1 MLPNFL
7 KPYHI
12 EDQKLVRIGPK
23 FDGGYVIDKKSIV
36 NTDIIITCGLNDD
49 WQFEKS
55 FLKINTK
62 CIVEAYDH
70 TIDKKFWIE
79 RFKKD
84 IKHFFLLK
92 KIRLRKI
99 IDIFKY
105 LDYLRFFKNHNKH
118 HILKIGT
125 ENIYNKEIT
134 IDRILKNHQN
144 VILKV
149 DIEGDE
155 YKILNQ
161 ILDNSKK
168 IKTLI
173 IEFHDIHQNMDKIKD
188 FIIISKELKL
198 IHIHSNN
205 YAGSNKDGDPN
216 VVELTFINIKKNEL
230 NLVKTDKTFPIKQLD
245 YKNIDRIEDIY
256 LKFND

>member
-7 KPYHI
+7 KPFHI
-12 EDQKLVRIGPK
+12 DDQELVRVGPK
-23 FDGGYVIDKKSIV
+23 LDGGYVIDKKSIL
-36 NTDIIITCGLNDD
+36 NTDVIIACGLNDD
-49 WQFEKS
+49 WEFEKS

-70 TIDKKFWIE
+70 RVNKKFWAE

-84 IKHFFLLK
+84 IIHFFLFK
-92 KIRLRKI
+92 KIRLKKI
-99 IDIFKY
+99 VHIFKY
-105 LDYLRFFKNHNKH
+105 LDYLKFFKSHNKH

-125 ENIYNKEIT
+125 EDVYNTEIS
-134 IDRILKNHQN
+134 INKIFKDHQN

-161 ILDNSKK
+161 ILDNSNK
-168 IKTLI
+168 IDVLI
-173 IEFHDIHQNMDKIKD
+173 IEFHDIHKNIDKIEG
-188 FIIISKELKL
+188 FIDRSKELKL
-198 IHIHSNN
+198 IHIHANN
-205 YAGSNKDGDPN
+205 FGGLNEDGDPN
-216 VVELTFINIKKNEL
+216 VIELTFTNINKNKL
-230 NLVKTDKTFPIKQLD
+230 SLLKTDKSFPVKQLD
-245 YKNIDRIEDIY
+245 YKNINRIEDIY